1 MVFFSLNLSD
11 RRGVSF
17 YRVFFLPSFPA
28 LSGATHFSGGNSIDT
43 RVNLSSKCVWYIFFW
58 NFISSSELIFTE
70 FFFYRVFRNRLRL
83 RLKIPFKTGAAFICF
98 VFQLYRVFLFFFFLP
113 SFAESFVDRVP
124 LNWISFD
131 SVSLLTRSSFN
142 CELRNELLINYD
154 QFTGFLPSFR
164 GFLGFL

>member
-1 MVFFSLNLSD
+1 MEFLFTEFF
-11 RRGVSF
+11 F
-17 YRVFFLPSFPA
+17 YRVFRRWVERPTFRVEIRLIRELISALNVFDIFFFEISFHRRSWFLPS
-28 LSGATHFSGGNSIDT
+28 
-43 RVNLSSKCVWYIFFW
+43 
-58 NFISSSELIFTE
+58 